1 MHITPSAEPNPEG
14 QSPEK
19 SEAAPTTPAQP
30 VLGLPFI
37 VLAVVA
43 VAGMIGLFFYN
54 QSLSDRLDQMQ
65 QGLQES
71 ATQNAEALEQITR
84 RLDQTDMRHAELQ
97 GEYTVTKDKLG
108 MTQTELQRARQIA
121 ADLAKQQQSDAQQL
135 TSQMGQLRQEQQSTQ
150 GNLGSL
156 STDVVGV
163 KGDVKTTQAELA
175 ATKSELTRVIGDL
188 GVQSG
193 LIARNQA
200 DLADLRARGDRD
212 YVEFDLTKA
221 SKRQRV
227 GPLQLELRKTDVKR
241 QKYTVNLIAD
251 DRTIEKKDKTVF
263 EPVQFYRVG
272 DRQATEIV
280 VQQILKDRIVGY
292 VSSPKHAEAPAT
304 ANAQG

>member
-1 MHITPSAEPNPEG
+1 MHITPSAEPNPES

-19 SEAAPTTPAQP
+19 SETAPTTPKQP
-30 VLGLPFI
+30 IFGLPFI

-43 VAGMIGLFFYN
+43 VAGLIGLFFYN
-54 QSLSDRLDQMQ
+54 QSLSDRLDQLQ
-65 QGLQES
+65 QGLQTS
-71 ATQNAEALEQITR
+71 ATQNAEALEQITL
-84 RLDQTDMRHAELQ
+84 RLDQTDMRHNELQ
-97 GEYTVTKDKLG
+97 GEYTVTKDRLG
-108 MTQTELQRARQIA
+108 MTQAELQRARQIA
-121 ADLAKQQQSDAQQL
+121 SDLAKQQQADAQQL
-135 TSQMGQLRQEQQSTQ
+135 ASQLGQLRQEQQSTQ

-163 KGDVKTTQAELA
+163 KGEVKTTQEELA

-193 LIARNQA
+193 LIAHTQA

-212 YVEFDLTKA
+212 YVQFDLTKSA
-221 SKRQRV
+221 KRQRF
-227 GPLQLELRKTDVKR
+227 GTLQLELRGTDVKR
-241 QKYTVNLIAD
+241 QKYTINLIAD

-280 VQQILKDRIVGY
+280 VQQIFKDRIVGY
-292 VSSPKHAEAPAT
+292 VSSPKRAETPAT